1 MFKPNPDLSERVV
14 RVVDYQTSPQQ
25 PDRCSEHVV
34 VRTLSSAG
42 YAPGRI
48 REELSAAVERGD
60 LDTDDERYWLSEEV

>member
-1 MFKPNPDLSERVV
+1 MLKFNPDLCVRVV

-34 VRTLSSAG
+34 VRTLTSAG
-42 YAPGRI
+42 YAPGRV

-60 LDTDDERYWLSEEV
+60 LDTDGERYWLPAK

>member
-34 VRTLSSAG
+34 VRTLASAG
-42 YAPGRI
+42 CAPGRI

-60 LDTDDERYWLSEEV
+60 LDTDGERYWLPARI

>member
-1 MFKPNPDLSERVV
+1 MLEPNPDLSVRVV

-25 PDRCSEHVV
+25 PDRCSEHVI
-34 VRTLSSAG
+34 VRTLTSAG

-60 LDTDDERYWLSEEV
+60 LDTDGERYWLPEKV